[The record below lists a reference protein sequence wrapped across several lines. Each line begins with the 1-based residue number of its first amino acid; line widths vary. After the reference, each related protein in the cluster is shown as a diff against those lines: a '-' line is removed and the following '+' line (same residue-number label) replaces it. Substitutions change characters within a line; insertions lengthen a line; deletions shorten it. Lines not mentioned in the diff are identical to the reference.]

1 MWRAGPFLVPPRLS
15 GELPPAKRQGLG
27 QPILRSIPEFCLA
40 GSSCP
45 PAESLTSL
53 AVASPATQSTIAGR
67 FPHSKRCTAAIRLE
81 SLGLPGSFTGDWPR
95 RVCHGQAGMLDSR
108 PRDMTEAARFT
119 NRSRPFSVTKSRR
132 SGHDEFIGN
141 HHRLAGRHAGGRWER
156 GSGGHSPVHHHA
168 ALHHAATLHHAA

>member
-1 MWRAGPFLVPPRLS
+1 MSCRQRSGSRARPAHSSLNSRVLPCRQLLSTGGIPDQPGGGFARYSVDDRRSVPPFEKMNCDYTPR
-15 GELPPAKRQGLG
+15 
-27 QPILRSIPEFCLA
+27 
-40 GSSCP
+40 
-45 PAESLTSL
+45 T
-53 AVASPATQSTIAGR
+53 
-67 FPHSKRCTAAIRLE
+67 
-81 SLGLPGSFTGDWPR
+81 LGLPGSFTGDWPR